1 MLREKLAIG
10 VSVAVLTVML
20 VLTLLPLVLM
30 FYTSFKPTGTLF
42 QRTPEVLVADFE
54 VGDLNSIGGPILT
67 EATGDSKVE
76 TEYIPPQP
84 VPKRDRILAIHY
96 QKGQGPA
103 RWSTRIGQ
111 DMRKF
116 STLQFRV
123 RGEQG
128 GESFTVDLVDL
139 KGRRAS
145 LGIQEILRGGPKLQ
159 WETVRIP
166 LDDFHLS
173 ILSPGTSERM
183 AEDIALSFEDGAGT
197 VYIDNVRLLFKKWTI
212 NNYWDVLISGPFG
225 LYFWNS
231 AWIAV
236 VITLANLLFSAMVG
250 YVFAR
255 KDFPYKK
262 LLFFTIIGSIA
273 IPPQVLMV
281 PTFILMKHLGWLNTY
296 WALVIP
302 NLVLPFNVFLM
313 RQYISKLPLAV
324 EEAARIDGASEFQ
337 IFWRVIMPLSQPA
350 LAVVGINTF
359 MGSWN
364 TFLYPF
370 LLTNTVE
377 MRTLPV
383 GLALYKSLHGVDWVH
398 LMAGSAITALP
409 VIVVFLCFQRY
420 IIEGLTRGS
429 TVG

>member
-1 MLREKLAIG
+1 MKEKFLVTLAVG
-10 VSVAVLTVML
+10 VLTVML
-20 VLTLLPLVLM
+20 VLTLAPLMLM
-30 FYTSFKPTGTLF
+30 FYTSFKPTGTLT
-42 QRTPEVLVADFE
+42 QATDQVLVADWE
-54 VGDLNSIGGPILT
+54 IGNLNSIGGPVAV
-67 EATGDSKVE
+67 EAGGTSQVQME
-76 TEYIPPQP
+76 FEPAQP
-84 VPKRDRILAIHY
+84 VARQNRVMVIRYL
-96 QKGQGPA
+96 KGDGPA
-103 RWSTRIGQ
+103 RWSTRIAQ

-116 STLQFRV
+116 SYLEFRI
-123 RGEQG
+123 RGEVG
-128 GESFTVDLVDL
+128 GETFSIQLEDL
-139 KGRRAS
+139 KGRQAS
-145 LGIQEILRGGPKLQ
+145 LGIQQFLRGGLTPT

-166 LDDFHLS
+166 LDAFNLS
-173 ILSPGTSERM
+173 MLSPALPERQ
-183 AEDIALSFEDGAGT
+183 AE
-197 VYIDNVRLLFKKWTI
+197 NLLFSFDEGSGTLYLDDVKLIFRKWTL

-225 LYFWNS
+225 RYGVNS
-231 AWIAV
+231 LVIALAV
-236 VITLANLLFSAMVG
+236 TLCNLLFSTMVG
-250 YVFAR
+250 YAFAR
-255 KDFPYKK
+255 RDFPFKQ
-262 LLFFTIIGSIA
+262 LFFFMIVGSIA

-281 PTFILMKHLGWLNTY
+281 PVFILMKHIGWLNTY
-296 WALVIP
+296 WALIVP
-302 NLVLPFNVFLM
+302 NLVAPFNIFLM

-337 IFWRVIMPLSQPA
+337 IFTRVIIPLAQPA

>member
-1 MLREKLAIG
+1 MLKEKLA
-10 VSVAVLTVML
+10 VWVAVGVLSVML
-20 VLTLLPLVLM
+20 VLTLMPLVLM
-30 FYTSFKPTGTLF
+30 FYTSVKPTGTLF
-42 QRTPEVLVADFE
+42 QRTPEVLLADFE
-54 VGDLNSIGGPILT
+54 VGELNSIGGPILT
-67 EATGDSKVE
+67 EGIGESQVQ
-76 TEYIPPQP
+76 TEFIPAEPM
-84 VPKRDRILAIHY
+84 PKRDRLVAIHY
-96 QKGQGPA
+96 KKGATPA

-116 STLQFRV
+116 SYIQFRV

-128 GESFTVDLVDL
+128 GESFTIDLVDL

-145 LGIQEILRGGPKLQ
+145 LGIQEILRGGLTTR
-159 WETVRIP
+159 WETLRIP
-166 LDDFHLS
+166 MEDFRLS
-173 ILSPGTSERM
+173 LLSPGTTERM
-183 AEDIALSFEDGAGT
+183 AEDISFSFNEGAGT
-197 VYIDNVRLLFKKWTI
+197 VYVDDIRLMFRKWTI

-231 AWIAV
+231 TWIAV
-236 VITLANLLFSAMVG
+236 VITIANLLFAAMVG

-296 WALVIP
+296 WALIIP

>member
-1 MLREKLAIG
+1 MRERLAILAA
-10 VSVAVLTVML
+10 VSVLTVML
-20 VLTLLPLVLM
+20 AMTLAPLVLM
-30 FYTSFKPTGTLF
+30 FYTSVKPTGTLF
-42 QRTPEVLVADFE
+42 QRSEEILVADFE
-54 VGDLNSIGGPILT
+54 VGQLNSIGGPFAVT
-67 EATGDSKVE
+67 AQGTSKVE
-76 TEYIPPQP
+76 MAFLPPEP
-84 VPKRDRILAIHY
+84 VVRQNRRLSIRY
-96 QKGQGPA
+96 EKGDGPA
-103 RWSTRIGQ
+103 RWSTRISQ

-116 STLQFRV
+116 SFLEFSAK
-123 RGEQG
+123 GEVG
-128 GESFTVDLVDL
+128 GESFTIELADI
-139 KGRRAS
+139 KGRS
-145 LGIQEILRGGPKLQ
+145 TGLGLQKFLRGGLKTS
-159 WETVRIP
+159 WETIRIP
-166 LDDFHLS
+166 VEAFNLTVLTPS
-173 ILSPGTSERM
+173 LPESQ
-183 AEDIALSFEDGAGT
+183 AEDLVFSFDEGAGT
-197 VYIDNVRLLFKKWTI
+197 FYVDDVKLIFKKWTY

-225 LYFWNS
+225 RYSWNS
-231 AWIAV
+231 FFIAIAV
-236 VITLANLLFSAMVG
+236 TFGNLLFSTMVG
-250 YVFAR
+250 YAFAR
-255 KDFPYKK
+255 REFPFKK
-262 LLFFTIIGSIA
+262 LMFFMIVGSIA

-281 PTFILMKHLGWLNTY
+281 PVFILMKHLGWLNTY
-296 WALVIP
+296 WALIVP
-302 NLVLPFNVFLM
+302 NLVAPFNIFLM

-324 EEAARIDGASEFQ
+324 EEAARIDGASEYQ
-337 IFWRVIMPLSQPA
+337 IFTRVIIPLSQPA

>member
-1 MLREKLAIG
+1 MTT
-10 VSVAVLTVML
+10 VSVSILTVML
-20 VLTLLPLVLM
+20 ILTLIPLLLM

-42 QRTPEVLVADFE
+42 NQVAGVLVADFE
-54 VGDLNSIGGPILT
+54 VGDLNSIGGPITAQFDGTSAVQT
-67 EATGDSKVE
+67 EFIA
-76 TEYIPPQP
+76 PQLNP
-84 VPKRDRILAIHY
+84 RQSRVMAVHY
-96 QKGQGPA
+96 QKTGGTA
-103 RWSTRIGQ
+103 RWVTRIDQ

-116 STLQFRV
+116 SALEFRV

-128 GESFTVDLVDL
+128 GESFTVDLVDV
-139 KGRRAS
+139 KGRRCS
-145 LGIQEILRGGPKLQ
+145 LDLDQFLRGGLTTE

-166 LDDFHLS
+166 LSKFQLS
-173 ILSPGTSERM
+173 SLTPGLSERS
-183 AEDIALSFEDGAGT
+183 AQNIELSFTEGSGT
-197 VYIDNVRLLFKKWTI
+197 IYLDDLRLNFRKWTL

-225 LYFWNS
+225 RYAGNS
-231 AWIAV
+231 MAIAL
-236 VITLANLLFSAMVG
+236 ILTLTNLFFSTMVG
-250 YVFAR
+250 YAFAR
-255 KDFPYKK
+255 RDFPFKR
-262 LLFFTIIGSIA
+262 LFFFMIVGSIA

-281 PTFILMKHLGWLNTY
+281 PVFILMKHIGWLNSY
-296 WALVIP
+296 WALIIP
-302 NLVLPFNVFLM
+302 NLVLPFDIFLM
-313 RQYISKLPLAV
+313 RQYISKLPLAI

-337 IFWRVIMPLSQPA
+337 IFWRVIVPLCQPA

-383 GLALYKSLHGVDWVH
+383 GLALYKSLHGADWVH
-398 LMAGSAITALP
+398 VMAGSAITAIP
-409 VIVVFLCFQRY
+409 VIIVFLCFQRY